1 MAPLILTTIKCPCKI
16 LGAKPG
22 ICTQELI
29 FWSKNWNLPA
39 SMIILFYHVQ
49 CSVYVQC
56 MMYHFRTN
64 TDNSTKSIE
73 NTAKTTFEDSK
84 LPKHPG
90 PPVGHSHSSLDLLNK
105 RHNFGYVPKP
115 QTKPGAIKPMVYRR
129 GYGSARQLAF
139 DTTGS
144 MDSINPNP
152 DYVHSTMLK
161 EEKDRPITTVKGVQ
175 RAIEIPEL
183 VNPFLDENLIT
194 EAVCRNRNSGLSS
207 SDDYWQ
213 QVTKDV
219 GDKTVSQ
226 QQLNAS
232 DASTQTIRK
241 KRESCNV
248 M

>member
-1 MAPLILTTIKCPCKI
+1 MD
-16 LGAKPG
+16 
-22 ICTQELI
+22 
-29 FWSKNWNLPA
+29 
-39 SMIILFYHVQ
+39 
-49 CSVYVQC
+49 
-56 MMYHFRTN
+56 N
-64 TDNSTKSIE
+64 TTKSIE
-73 NTAKTTFEDSK
+73 NTAQTTFEDSK
-84 LPKHPG
+84 LPRHPG
-90 PPVGHSHSSLDLLNK
+90 PPVGLSHSSLDLLNRK
-105 RHNFGYVPKP
+105 HNFGYVPKP

-129 GYGSARQLAF
+129 GYGSARQLAS

-152 DYVHSTMLK
+152 DYVNSTMLK

>member
-1 MAPLILTTIKCPCKI
+1 
-16 LGAKPG
+16 
-22 ICTQELI
+22 
-29 FWSKNWNLPA
+29 
-39 SMIILFYHVQ
+39 
-49 CSVYVQC
+49 
-56 MMYHFRTN
+56 
-64 TDNSTKSIE
+64 
-73 NTAKTTFEDSK
+73 
-84 LPKHPG
+84 
-90 PPVGHSHSSLDLLNK
+90 
-105 RHNFGYVPKP
+105 
-115 QTKPGAIKPMVYRR
+115 MVYRR

-226 QQLNAS
+226 QQPKPRKPEIVS
-232 DASTQTIRK
+232 CDA
-241 KRESCNV
+241 
-248 M
+248 